1 MSQQNVKTATHESK
15 ETSGEE
21 IVSCVMLSE
30 SERMD
35 FLPGLFGRSW
45 FRAEGYIYSWM
56 QRHCEG
62 YNGGYWEY
70 YKIGE
75 TGGFMAP
82 CFEGEARI
90 SISGN
95 WCEVDVTNVAAGVIA
110 TLFILNALT
119 WKLHEKDE
127 NDPEIEALIEKA
139 EILKDYAS
147 TLPERG
153 KIWRAID

>member
-15 ETSGEE
+15 ETSSEE
-21 IVSCVMLSE
+21 ILSCVMLSS

-35 FLPGLFGRSW
+35 FLPWLFGRS
-45 FRAEGYIYSWM
+45 FLRAEAYVYNWM
-56 QRHCEG
+56 QKHCEG

-70 YKIGE
+70 YKVGE
-75 TGGFMAP
+75 SGGFMAP
-82 CFEGEARI
+82 CFEGEAKI

-95 WCEVDVTNVAAGVIA
+95 WCEENVSNVAAGVIA

-119 WKLHEKDE
+119 WMLHEKDE
-127 NDPEIEALIEKA
+127 SDPEIEALIEKA
-139 EILKDYAS
+139 EILKTYAS
-147 TLPERG
+147 TLSERA